1 VQNVDI
7 IFKINNSK
15 MTEEEKRAQAI
26 EQKFDEVKGFMDKN
40 KDLDFKGFETTL
52 GELKKKFDEMPEMKD
67 VEEIKSLN
75 DAINDL
81 NKEVKAMKKDEE
93 ETKSFTQEID
103 RILKDPE
110 TKAAFDKGEMK
121 GMNGKT
127 FEMKVDTTAFVGD
140 VTRTQAKVGANYPR
154 EQRLTVTPLFSV
166 VPMEQDKSRMLWVEG
181 AYTSNVGYVGEG
193 AAIGTDDT
201 GTETEKTREVA
212 KISAKIKFTAEMF
225 EDRSA
230 FAARLQNKL
239 LFNSEKFI
247 NTNLIS
253 GDGDD
258 TTNKKHIYGL
268 ITQGSTAFA
277 AGDLADAYK
286 DANIDDLATAINV
299 QADEYTPTYAIM
311 NKLTVAKYSRH
322 KDTTGQYVIR
332 EVNGQKMLGG
342 MMVVESYAMA
352 NDAMLAVDDTT
363 LQLWL
368 KRGMEFKIGQE
379 ASDLSTDQYTAVVF
393 WRGQALVETPDKAA
407 NIYVADIDA
416 ALVALDPDRA

>member
-1 VQNVDI
+1 ME
-7 IFKINNSK
+7 K
-15 MTEEEKRAQAI
+15 TLEEKAAELQA
-26 EQKFDEVKGFMDKN
+26 ELKKATDFVEKN
-40 KDLDFKGFETTL
+40 KDLDVV
-52 GELKKKFDEMPEMKD
+52 ELKETIATLEQKLKD
-67 VEEIKSLN
+67 IPAQIELKEDVDFKAMNDVVNKLNVEIKAL
-75 DAINDL
+75 
-81 NKEVKAMKKDEE
+81 KKNEA
-93 ETKSFTQEID
+93 ETKTFVQEID

-110 TKAAFDKGEMK
+110 TKAAFDKGGMK
-121 GMNGKT
+121 GLEGKS

-140 VTRTQAKVGANYPR
+140 VTRTQSKPGANYAR

-166 VPMEQDKSRMLWVEG
+166 VPMDQDKSRMLWVEG

-201 GTETEKTREVA
+201 GAEEEKTRELA

-239 LFNSEKFI
+239 MFNSEKFI

-253 GDGDD
+253 GDGNDA
-258 TTNKKHIYGL
+258 TQKKHIYGL

-277 AGDLADAYK
+277 AGDLANAYK
-286 DANIDDLATAINV
+286 DANIDDLAAAINV
-299 QADEYTPTYAIM
+299 QADEYTPNYVLM

-342 MMVVESYAMA
+342 MMIVESYAMA
-352 NDAMLAVDDTT
+352 NDTMLAVDDST
-363 LQLWL
+363 LELWL

-379 ASDLSTDQYTAVVF
+379 ASDLSTDNYTAVVF
-393 WRGQALVETPDKAA
+393 WRGQALVEGPDKAG

-416 ALVALDPDRA
+416 ALIALDPDRT